1 MTSTLRQVGMGG
13 LRVVG
18 ILAGAVFVTAAVAAI
33 IAPLIAAV
41 AWGVGFASFEA
52 TIIVMLLWLCVGATL

>member
-1 MTSTLRQVGMGG
+1 MTSTLRQAGMGG

-18 ILAGAVFVTAAVAAI
+18 ILVGAVFVMAAVAVV

-41 AWGVGFASFEA
+41 AWAVGVASFEA
-52 TIIVMLLWLCVGATL
+52 TIIVMLLWLCVGAAV